1 MEYEQIDKWI
11 LQSKDLVDQKIEQA
25 EINKI
30 QLAKKEAIF
39 DNFL

>member
-30 QLAKKEAIF
+30 QLAKKETIF